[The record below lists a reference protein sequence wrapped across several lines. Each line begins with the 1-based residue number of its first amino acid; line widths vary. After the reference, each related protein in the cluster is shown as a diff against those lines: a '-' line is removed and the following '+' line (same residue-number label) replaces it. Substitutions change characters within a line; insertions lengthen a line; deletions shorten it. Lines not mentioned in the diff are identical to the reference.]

1 MILWSEHCPENTTDD
16 RSFFEAVND
25 AIAVH
30 DLHSF
35 QFIDIN
41 QKFTEM
47 FGYGLEE
54 MKKSGVGVLTRSNA
68 RYGEKDLMQ
77 WFRQAADGQSQI
89 YEAEAFKKSGEPIW
103 MEVSLKRGSIRGQDC
118 LLALIRD
125 ITDRKRAEK
134 DLRESELK
142 FRTLFTSSYDAVLMI
157 DENGIFDCNQKTL
170 EIFGMPS
177 KNELLGRN
185 PGEFSP
191 AYQIDGSWSVNAAME
206 RIKTA
211 LSEGTCL
218 FEWVHRRQG
227 GPNIACEVL
236 LNRLELGG
244 KKVIQALIRDIGER
258 KRAEAKI
265 RKYQERLRVLA
276 MEVSLLQERERRQI
290 AIDLHDHIGQN
301 LAFSKMKLGVLLE
314 TAYPGNLA
322 ESLRE
327 VYEMVD
333 QTIRDTRSLVF
344 ELSPPVLYE
353 LGFEA
358 GIDWFAERF
367 QQEHGIHVECEYDPV
382 SLPLDEDMRI
392 VLFQIV
398 RELLVNVAKH
408 AQANHVRVTIRRVGS
423 HIRIGVADN
432 GVGFNPTL
440 LRTAKGE
447 RGGFGLFSIRER
459 MNHLGGE
466 LHIFS
471 DARSG
476 TRVVLRVPMKQKR
489 KHNRRRAFHEYSR
502 PGGR

>member
-1 MILWSEHCPENTTDD
+1 MMPSAEICLETND

-25 AIAVH
+25 AIALH
-30 DLHSF
+30 DLYSL
-35 QFIDIN
+35 QLIDIN
-41 QKFTEM
+41 HKFTDM
-47 FGYGLEE
+47 FGYGLDE
-54 MKKSGVGVLTRSNA
+54 MKKLGVGVLTRGNA
-68 RYGEKDLMQ
+68 LHGENDLLQ
-77 WFRQAADGQSQI
+77 WFRQAAEGQSQI
-89 YEAEAFKKSGEPIW
+89 YEVEAFKKSGEAIW
-103 MEVSLKRGSIRGQDC
+103 IELSLKRGRIQGQDC
-118 LLALIRD
+118 LLALMRD
-125 ITDRKRAEK
+125 LTDRKKAEE
-134 DLRESELK
+134 DLKEYELK

-157 DENGIFDCNQKTL
+157 DENGVFDCNQKTL
-170 EIFGMPS
+170 DVYGLSS
-177 KNELLGRN
+177 KEELLGRN

-191 AYQIDGSWSVNAAME
+191 KFQADGSKSITAATE

-211 LSEGTCL
+211 LREGTCL
-218 FEWVHRRQG
+218 FEWIHRRSDG
-227 GPNIACEVL
+227 LKIVSEVL

-244 KKVIQALIRDIGER
+244 KKIIQALIRDISER

-276 MEVSLLQERERRQI
+276 MEISLLQERERRQI

-301 LAFSKMKLGVLLE
+301 LAFSKMKLGVLQE
-314 TAYPGNLA
+314 TARNENLA
-322 ESLRE
+322 ESLNE
-327 VYEMVD
+327 VYALVD

-358 GIDWFAERF
+358 GIDWLAERF
-367 QQEHGIHVECEYDPV
+367 QQEHGIRIDCEYDPI

-398 RELLVNVAKH
+398 RELLANVAKH
-408 AQANHVRVTIRRVGS
+408 ARADHVRVTIRRVGS
-423 HIRIGVADN
+423 LIRIGVADN
-432 GVGFNPTL
+432 GVGFNPVL
-440 LRTAKGE
+440 LSTPRGE

-471 DARSG
+471 DAKTG

-489 KHNRRRAFHEYSR
+489 KRNERRTFHDYPRS
-502 PGGR
+502 GGRRS